1 MARTERQIAEYMEY
15 YRTAP
20 KDERAWALNHIA
32 RQEGKSPAEIRA
44 IYEKFKGNVN
54 LKKGVKA
61 PEEFI
66 GSIQKA
72 LLEGYSEPQIIS
84 MYGTSSTIVQRA
96 RKQMKDREPVQ
107 LVAVVKSA
115 EQEQLDAIEA
125 EFEKHIGELEKKLDE
140 QKPAQPRTSDDF
152 EVERDI
158 KVYLPPET
166 AGKTSEIP
174 AVDLK
179 AVSRRLE
186 TFNIKTA
193 RELDSDILW
202 KALSE
207 ELADFAVGTFGSGTK
222 ITSVYWNSRE
232 ATANAEVV
240 TVDGK
245 NYVIQ
250 LEEIGHE

>member
-1 MARTERQIAEYMEY
+1 MARTERQIAEFMEY
-15 YRTAP
+15 YSTAP
-20 KDERAWALNHIA
+20 KDERTWALNHIA
-32 RQEGKSPAEIRA
+32 QQEGKSPAEIRA

-72 LLEGYSEPQIIS
+72 LFEGYSEPQIIS

-96 RKQMKDREPVQ
+96 RNQMKDREPVQ
-107 LVAVVKSA
+107 LVAAVKSA
-115 EQEQLDAIEA
+115 EQKQLDALEA
-125 EFEKHIGELEKKLDE
+125 EFEKHVDELEKKLVE
-140 QKPAQPRTSDDF
+140 QKPAPPRTSEDF

-158 KVYLPPET
+158 KVYLPHET
-166 AGKTSEIP
+166 EKTPSVP

-179 AVSRRLE
+179 EVSRRLE
-186 TFNIKTA
+186 MFNIKTA
-193 RELDSDILW
+193 RELKSDNLW

-207 ELADFAVGTFGSGTK
+207 QLADFAVGTFGSGTK
-222 ITSVYWNSRE
+222 LNGVSWNNWKE
-232 ATANAEVV
+232 KAKVEIVTA
-240 TVDGK
+240 DGR
-245 NYVIQ
+245 IICLT

>member
-1 MARTERQIAEYMEY
+1 MARTERQIAEFMEY

-20 KDERAWALNHIA
+20 KDERVWALNHIA

-54 LKKGVKA
+54 LKKGKGAKA

-115 EQEQLDAIEA
+115 EQEQLDTSEL
-125 EFEKHIGELEKKLDE
+125 EVEKHIDELEKKLDE
-140 QKPAQPRTSDDF
+140 EKPELPRTSENF
-152 EVERDI
+152 EIEQKKI
-158 KVYLPPET
+158 PYKKPEIITPPK
-166 AGKTSEIP
+166 ANNSEEP
-174 AVDLK
+174 
-179 AVSRRLE
+179 
-186 TFNIKTA
+186 
-193 RELDSDILW
+193 W
-202 KALSE
+202 KALAE
-207 ELADFAVGTFGSGTK
+207 QIARFAAGTFGSGTK

-232 ATANAEVV
+232 ANANAEVI

-245 NYVIQ
+245 IYVIQ